1 MKIHIKNGHV
11 IDPKN
16 KLDSKSD
23 VYIAA
28 GKIVSIGQTPDGFH
42 ANQVIDATGLIVC
55 PGFVDL
61 SARLREPGSIYKA
74 TLISELQAAAAGG
87 VTSLACT
94 PDTQPV
100 LDEPGLVEML
110 KHRAKQ
116 INLVNVYPLGAL
128 TRKLEG
134 KLLAELCSLTAAG
147 CVGFSQADQAI
158 TDTQVLWRAFEYAS
172 TFGYTLFLRA
182 EDYYLAKDGVA
193 HDGEVAS
200 RLGLKGIPTAAEAL
214 SISSILRIAIE
225 TKTRVHLCRIS
236 SAEGVDLI
244 RQAKKNGAIVTAD
257 VSINQI
263 HLSDNDIGYFN
274 AFAHLKPPLRT
285 TRDRDALCQ
294 GLRDGT
300 IDAIC
305 SDHAPVN
312 DDAKL
317 LPFTE
322 SEAGAIGL
330 ELLLPLALK
339 WAANQKLDL
348 NNAIAKITLNPAQ
361 ILGINAGDLSVN
373 KDADLVIF
381 DPNLAWKITPNALK
395 SHGKNTPFLGLEL
408 VGKVIYT
415 FLHGQI
421 TYQYFKDQIESIKEN
436 VTTTI

>member
-1 MKIHIKNGHV
+1 MKIHIKNGQLV
-11 IDPKN
+11 DPKN
-16 KLDSKSD
+16 NVNSKND

-28 GKIVSIGQTPDGFH
+28 GKIISIGQAPDGFH
-42 ANQVIDATGLIVC
+42 ANQTIDATGLIVC

-74 TLISELQAAAAGG
+74 TLVSELQAAAAGG

-128 TRKLEG
+128 TQKLEG

-214 SISSILRIAIE
+214 SIASILRIALE

-236 SAEGVDLI
+236 SAEGVELV
-244 RQAKKNGAIVTAD
+244 RQAKKNGALVTAD
-257 VSINQI
+257 ASINHI

-274 AFAHLKPPLRT
+274 AYAHLKPPLRN

-294 GLRDGT
+294 GLNDGT

-305 SDHAPVN
+305 SDHTPVN

-317 LPFTE
+317 LPFTQA
-322 SEAGAIGL
+322 EAGAVGL
-330 ELLLPLALK
+330 ELLLPLSLK
-339 WAANQKLDL
+339 WANMQKSNLCD
-348 NNAIAKITLNPAQ
+348 AIAKITQHPAN
-361 ILGINAGDLSVN
+361 ILGITAGDLSIN
-373 KDADLVIF
+373 SDADIAIF
-381 DPNLAWKITPNALK
+381 DPNFAWKVDAKNLK
-395 SHGKNTPFLGLEL
+395 SHSKNTPFLGLE
-408 VGKVIYT
+408 VIGKVNYT
-415 FLHGQI
+415 LLHGQI
-421 TYQYFKDQIESIKEN
+421 TYQA
-436 VTTTI
+436 

>member
-23 VYIAA
+23 VFIAA

-214 SISSILRIAIE
+214 SIAVILRIALE
-225 TKTRVHLCRIS
+225 TKTRVHLCRLS
-236 SAEGVDLI
+236 SAEGVDLV

-274 AFAHLKPPLRT
+274 SLAHLKPPLRT

-294 GLRDGT
+294 GLNDGT
-300 IDAIC
+300 IEAIC
-305 SDHAPVN
+305 SDHTPVN

-322 SEAGAIGL
+322 AEAGAVGL

-339 WAANQKLDL
+339 WANTQKLSL
-348 NNAIAKITLNPAQ
+348 SCAIAKITHQPAQ
-361 ILGINAGDLSVN
+361 ILGIKAGDLSIN
-373 KDADLVIF
+373 GDADLAIF
-381 DPNLAWKITPNALK
+381 DPNSGWIVNSKNLK
-395 SHGKNTPFLGLEL
+395 SLGKNTPFLGLEMM
-408 VGKVIYT
+408 GKVKYT
-415 FLHGQI
+415 LLHGQI
-421 TYQYFKDQIESIKEN
+421 SYQA
-436 VTTTI
+436 